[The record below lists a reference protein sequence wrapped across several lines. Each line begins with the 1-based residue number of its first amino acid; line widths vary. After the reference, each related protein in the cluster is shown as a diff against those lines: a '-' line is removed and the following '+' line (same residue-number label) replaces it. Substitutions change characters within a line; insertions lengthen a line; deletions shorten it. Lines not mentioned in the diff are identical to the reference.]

1 MYKVLFICISVFV
14 YNVYNR
20 LNYQCVLCGIWDQSM
35 HIMHTGTSII
45 YCINC
50 VMELPN

>member
-1 MYKVLFICISVFV
+1 MYKCLYIMYIIDLII
-14 YNVYNR
+14 N
-20 LNYQCVLCGIWDQSM
+20 CVLCGIWDQSM